1 MGSPSTN
8 KQELEFIHKSNSTVG
23 YRANVF
29 STTLSHLIATSSPH
43 LLMPFVPIR
52 GNNNPIKENNKNLK
66 TGDPISFIHSNVFV
80 LGRFMIM
87 SFEQGSKPSVW
98 FMRSLRTYCN
108 RKGEDTLRFA
118 LVSVLTIMEI
128 GVDISPL

>member
-1 MGSPSTN
+1 
-8 KQELEFIHKSNSTVG
+8 
-23 YRANVF
+23 
-29 STTLSHLIATSSPH
+29 
-43 LLMPFVPIR
+43 
-52 GNNNPIKENNKNLK
+52 
-66 TGDPISFIHSNVFV
+66 
-80 LGRFMIM
+80 M